1 MENHVSSL
9 ELSKK
14 LEELGVNVKSQFYWA
29 TFRNESSPV
38 EQWGNTYSVLV
49 REDEVE
55 DYQEREYLKDKSF
68 IHAYLSSELGEMLPA
83 GTSTRKG
90 WGMDSGYVMF
100 DNEANKICSAD
111 TEADARA
118 KMLIYLAENGLI
130 DPKNI

>member
-1 MENHVSSL
+1 MPLEHQVTSL
-9 ELSKK
+9 EVSQKMK
-14 LEELGVNVKSQFYWA
+14 ALGFKQESAFFWRNQHRDWDKNHWLHYPVYAFNEDTEIFA
-29 TFRNESSPV
+29 TADDINGVS
-38 EQWGNTYSVLV
+38 
-49 REDEVE
+49 
-55 DYQEREYLKDKSF
+55 
-68 IHAYLSSELGEMLPA
+68 AYLSSELGEMLPA